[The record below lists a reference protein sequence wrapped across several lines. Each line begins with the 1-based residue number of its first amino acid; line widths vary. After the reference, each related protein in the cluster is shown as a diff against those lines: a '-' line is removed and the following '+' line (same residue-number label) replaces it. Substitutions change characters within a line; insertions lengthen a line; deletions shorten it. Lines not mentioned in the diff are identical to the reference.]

1 MVMAATQSVTLS
13 LAMIPIYAGYHFLEN
28 YFLGPRIYGGR
39 LQLSN
44 VAVLVAF
51 AIGAEL
57 GGVVGALL
65 AMPIAAT
72 YPTIEKLWL
81 RDQLGDD
88 VVAEHEAVRRR
99 AS

>member
-1 MVMAATQSVTLS
+1 MAESDRRLS
-13 LAMIPIYAGYHFLEN
+13 LQIPWSTL
-28 YFLGPRIYGGR
+28 LKVTYGGR
-39 LQLSN
+39 VRLSN
-44 VAVLVAF
+44 VAILVAF

-57 GGVVGALL
+57 GGVGGALL

>member
-1 MVMAATQSVTLS
+1 MAESDRPLLLKIPWTTL
-13 LAMIPIYAGYHFLEN
+13 LKV
-28 YFLGPRIYGGR
+28 IYGGR
-39 LQLSN
+39 LRLSN
-44 VAVLVAF
+44 VAILVAF
-51 AIGAEL
+51 AIRAEL

-72 YPTIEKLWL
+72 YPAIEKLWL

>member
-1 MVMAATQSVTLS
+1 MVMAATKSITLS
-13 LAMIPIYAGYHFLEN
+13 LLMIPVYGGYHLLEN
-28 YFLGPRIYGGR
+28 YFIGPRIYSGR
-39 LQLSN
+39 LRLSN
-44 VAVLVAF
+44 VAILVAF